1 MDNPKIMLLGNT
13 FMLLGV
19 GFIAGSVTLGS
30 YNGLTAAG
38 YILLG
43 VGFLISLYGFFRKKR

>member
-1 MDNPKIMLLGNT
+1 MDYMTIMLFGNT
-13 FMLLGV
+13 IMLLGV
-19 GFIAGSVTLGS
+19 GFIAGSMIGDS

-43 VGFLISLYGFFRKKR
+43 VGFLISLYGLFRRKR